1 MGVKYYRLWP
11 SLQGI
16 APNEMFC
23 LFLNYLANEEA
34 GRLLEYQFRIS
45 EKAISYI
52 TDVEP
57 KQR

>member
-23 LFLNYLANEEA
+23 LFLNYLANKETC
-34 GRLLEYQFRIS
+34 RLLDYQFRING
-45 EKAISYI
+45 KAISYI